1 MYLVILKN
9 YHSTIEDIINTHEDV
24 KPNEVWT
31 VWRDPWQR
39 FISGVW
45 HDIVQ
50 HQTTKTPRTTDHY
63 FTEIK
68 QKLRDKKWV
77 KKMMLGTNAEHD
89 ESGHMQPQWL
99 QVKRELNRHKITE
112 GSVRVYMSLRD
123 GITNH
128 FPGCNKMPWINP
140 MPSGIAHNIEY
151 EIRAVWPDISHIH
164 YFYKDQELWKQL
176 NQNMYGWDDIG
187 VDKFKQGI

>member
-31 VWRDPWQR
+31 VWRHPWQR

-68 QKLRDKKWV
+68 QKLRDKI
-77 KKMMLGTNAEHD
+77 TRADRD
-89 ESGHMQPQWL
+89 ERLRSNSTEINRTDSLSLL
-99 QVKRELNRHKITE
+99 QSIGVQ
-112 GSVRVYMSLRD
+112 D
-123 GITNH
+123 GGI
-128 FPGCNKMPWINP
+128 
-140 MPSGIAHNIEY
+140 SGIGI
-151 EIRAVWPDISHIH
+151 
-164 YFYKDQELWKQL
+164 
-176 NQNMYGWDDIG
+176 NMNVNRDRI
-187 VDKFKQGI
+187 K